1 MIYTVTF
8 NPAIDYVVRLDA
20 PLEVGAVNRA
30 QGEDCVL
37 GGKGINVSGVLAQ
50 LGCESVALGFVA
62 GETGAWLER
71 GLAAQ
76 GLKTDF
82 VHLEN
87 GMTRINVKIKAG
99 QETEL
104 NGAGPAIP
112 ESALQQLEAQLDKL
126 AEGDILILA
135 GSIPAS
141 LPQSVYER
149 LLARLQG
156 RGVRAV
162 VDATRDLLVNVLPYH
177 PFLIKPNNHEL
188 GEIVGKV
195 LTTDAEIV
203 AAARTLQEKG
213 ARNVLV
219 SMAGDG
225 ALLVDENGEEN
236 LGRYDRRVNSEV
248 VTDCF
253 SGSVTGQRMVGE
265 TLYFL
270 NTDGV
275 GSGLCVWT
283 RETGVQTLFGG
294 DDYLI
299 DFDTKDGKRFLF
311 SAAVG
316 LKLPEVYLWDGGQL
330 EQLTDFNGAVLEGVT
345 ISTPERLTFTNTDGV
360 DIDGFV
366 MKPVGYEPGKR
377 YPGILHIH
385 GGPKMVF
392 GPGFHHEMQLWAASG
407 FFVCYCNPRG
417 SCGKGNAFADLQGKY
432 GEVDFQDL
440 MEFTDEVLR
449 RYPEIDADRMGVAGG
464 SYGGFM
470 TNWVIGH
477 TDRFRCAVSQRSI
490 ANYVGD
496 YLLSDIGYYYVPDQ
510 QLGTIWEHPERLW
523 KASPLTYADRVKT
536 PTLFIHADKDYR
548 CTLANGLEMFAA
560 LKLHGVESK
569 LCMFYGENHG
579 LSREGK
585 PSNRISRLSEILHWM
600 EEHLKE
606 E

>member
-20 PLEVGAVNRA
+20 PLEVGEVNRA
-30 QGEDCVL
+30 KGEDCVL

-195 LTTDAEIV
+195 L
-203 AAARTLQEKG
+203 
-213 ARNVLV
+213 V

-225 ALLVDENGEEN
+225 ALLLDEQGQVHRI
-236 LGRYDRRVNSEV
+236 GCPKGKVVNSV
-248 VTDCF
+248 GAGD
-253 SGSVTGQRMVGE
+253 SMV
-265 TLYFL
+265 
-270 NTDGV
+270 
-275 GSGLCVWT
+275 
-283 RETGVQTLFGG
+283 
-294 DDYLI
+294 
-299 DFDTKDGKRFLF
+299 
-311 SAAVG
+311 A
-316 LKLPEVYLWDGGQL
+316 
-330 EQLTDFNGAVLEGVT
+330 
-345 ISTPERLTFTNTDGV
+345 
-360 DIDGFV
+360 GFV
-366 MKPVGYEPGKR
+366 AGY
-377 YPGILHIH
+377 
-385 GGPKMVF
+385 
-392 GPGFHHEMQLWAASG
+392 
-407 FFVCYCNPRG
+407 
-417 SCGKGNAFADLQGKY
+417 LQSRSY
-432 GEVDFQDL
+432 AQA
-440 MEFTDEVLR
+440 LR
-449 RYPEIDADRMGVAGG
+449 
-464 SYGGFM
+464 
-470 TNWVIGH
+470 
-477 TDRFRCAVSQRSI
+477 
-490 ANYVGD
+490 
-496 YLLSDIGYYYVPDQ
+496 
-510 QLGTIWEHPERLW
+510 LGTACGSATAFSLG
-523 KASPLTYADRVKT
+523 
-536 PTLFIHADKDYR
+536 
-548 CTLANGLEMFAA
+548 LAT
-560 LKLHGVESK
+560 
-569 LCMFYGENHG
+569 
-579 LSREGK
+579 
-585 PSNRISRLSEILHWM
+585 
-600 EEHLKE
+600 KE
-606 E
+606 KIDELLAQL